1 MRRMRSSFPAGWR
14 RLPPVTGEAA
24 DISPPSGRRQV
35 PALPMSG
42 RFRETKNARRLR
54 RSPPRRVGLPKAVC
68 PPLRADC
75 RKALWRILPMKP
87 IWQAWRRMQLP
98 LTTVRRMRER
108 PRPEAETRAEK
119 AFPAASTARGAQRGT
134 SRRAASARAGKAVLP
149 GSVPAAFPEEEAAG
163 TAIFTVLRSGLTIRM

>member
-1 MRRMRSSFPAGWR
+1 M
-14 RLPPVTGEAA
+14 PPVTGEAA
-24 DISPPSGRRQV
+24 GISPPSGRRQV

-54 RSPPRRVGLPKAVC
+54 RSPPGQAVLPWKVC

-75 RKALWRILPMKP
+75 RKAPWRILPMRP
-87 IWQAWRRMQLP
+87 IWQVWRRMQPPPEWMAWPQLF
-98 LTTVRRMRER
+98 LKTVRRMRER
-108 PRPEAETRAEK
+108 LQPEAETRAEK
-119 AFPAASTARGAQRGT
+119 AFPAASAVRGARRGT

-149 GSVPAAFPEEEAAG
+149 GSVPAAFPGEEAAG